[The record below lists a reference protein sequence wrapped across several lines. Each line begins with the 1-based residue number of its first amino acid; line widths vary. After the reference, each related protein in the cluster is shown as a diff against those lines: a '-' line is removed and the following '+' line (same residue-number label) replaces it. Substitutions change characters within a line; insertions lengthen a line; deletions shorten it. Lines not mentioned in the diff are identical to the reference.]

1 MKTPTTAPSAIT
13 CTPTKTAA
21 MVDAID
27 EAFTH
32 ISKLEALLQNTYSE
46 SGPSFRN
53 LRDDIQDS
61 YLWACADL
69 AAAVKTALESSFTD
83 GGKP

>member
-1 MKTPTTAPSAIT
+1 MATKPTAPAS
-13 CTPTKTAA
+13 KTAA
-21 MVDAID
+21 MVEAID
-27 EAFTH
+27 SAYAH

-46 SGPSFRN
+46 SGPAFRN

-69 AAAVKTALESSFTD
+69 AAAVKAALELSFAD
-83 GGKP
+83 GVNP

>member
-1 MKTPTTAPSAIT
+1 MVNPTAAPSAIT

-21 MVDAID
+21 MVEAVDDAF
-27 EAFTH
+27 AN
-32 ISKLEALLQNTYSE
+32 ISKLEALLQLTYSE
-46 SGPSFRN
+46 SGPAFRN

-69 AAAVKTALESSFTD
+69 AAAAKTALESSFKTD
-83 GGKP
+83 

>member
-1 MKTPTTAPSAIT
+1 MATKNTSPV
-13 CTPTKTAA
+13 TKTAA

-27 EAFTH
+27 QAYAH

-46 SGPSFRN
+46 SGPAFRN

-61 YLWACADL
+61 YLWTCSDL
-69 AAAVKTALESSFTD
+69 AASVKTALELSFSET
-83 GGKP
+83 GSQL